1 MSQQVQQSSRVVSTF
16 CIDAPERRRRLGPTV
31 RMQPDSRTF
40 LSNIPNAVAAE
51 TVMLAPPSRGGSEA
65 LRKHQQL
72 CVDLIGMRRK
82 VRLAMAV
89 RA

>member
-1 MSQQVQQSSRVVSTF
+1 MQ
-16 CIDAPERRRRLGPTV
+16 RRLGPTA
-31 RMQPDSRTF
+31 RMRLVAWTL
-40 LSNIPNAVAAE
+40 LSKTSSTLGAE
-51 TVMLAPPSRGGSEA
+51 ILMAAPPSRGGSEA